1 MQQWIYRRIQIAIIL
16 RIFPLKPLHEKMNI
30 PYRINQIKTVQFAI
44 FPDKYVNGEDVS
56 VNANFNFNISN
67 DLTTIRCI
75 SSFTYSQ
82 KENLLLTIEIQCFLE
97 FRLEER
103 ELKSWVKKEGDM
115 NRVSSLHGN
124 NSYRNRPWRKIIH
137 AKTENTVLNWLSFHL
152 LIWEAIK
159 NDLTI
164 KTKCD

>member
-1 MQQWIYRRIQIAIIL
+1 
-16 RIFPLKPLHEKMNI
+16 MNI

-82 KENLLLTIEIQCFLE
+82 KENLLLTIEIQCFFGISPEGIEELSK
-97 FRLEER
+97 EER
-103 ELKSWVKKEGDM
+103 VPVEFLRYMATIATGTA
-115 NRVSSLHGN
+115 RG
-124 NSYRNRPWRKIIH
+124 IIH
-137 AKTENTVLNWLSFHL
+137 AKTENTVLNSIILPPINL
-152 LIWEAIK
+152 VEAIK
-159 NDLTI
+159 NNLAI